1 MRGQAP
7 DQRRPT
13 VGRGHGSVM
22 GCAVVIGG
30 GEIFDDLWNIHLIDR
45 RAVEFYHLGY
55 LGLPKILLVFRSVR
69 LGVDVI
75 SGVTARAI
83 ILHHLK
89 VWPGP
94 KRRTFIRK
102 RLGVR
107 CRLRLSSDETRDGD
121 SREREREARF
131 H

>member
-7 DQRRPT
+7 DQRCPT
-13 VGRGHGSVM
+13 VGSAHGSVM
-22 GCAVVIGG
+22 RCAVLIGG

-55 LGLPKILLVFRSVR
+55 LGLPKILLVFRSAR

-75 SGVTARAI
+75 SGGTARPI

-94 KRRTFIRK
+94 KRRSLVRK
-102 RLGVR
+102 RVGDR
-107 CRLRLSSDETRDGD
+107 CRIGRTKDETRDGD